1 MVRGR
6 SGVLRIAT
14 YALAA
19 IDIDGTLL
27 RGDGSLSERTR
38 AALQATT
45 LEIVLVSARG
55 PRGVRE
61 VADAAGLEGT
71 AIASNGGMV
80 LDLRDRSIRRIRAI
94 ETEVAIRLVESLR
107 ERLPGILFG
116 IERESFAHEQGFSA
130 WNWTPPP
137 DTRIGDALELLDEPP
152 TKLILR
158 HHGHEL
164 EVIAA
169 AAREVLGDAASVY
182 ISGELVVEVSAAGVN
197 KAAALAEV
205 CEGLAFEP
213 QHVVAFG
220 DHLNDLPMLAWAGH
234 GIAVANAHP
243 DVIDAADEMTASNE
257 QDGVAVVL
265 ERLSLEA

>member
-1 MVRGR
+1 
-6 SGVLRIAT
+6 LR
-14 YALAA
+14 YKLAA
-19 IDIDGTLL
+19 IDLDGTLL
-27 RGDGSLSERTR
+27 RRDGSLSERTR
-38 AALQATT
+38 AALQRTPF
-45 LEIVLVSARG
+45 EIVLVSARG

-61 VADAAGLEGT
+61 VVAAAGLAGT

-80 LDLRDRSIRRIRAI
+80 LDLREQSVRRIRAI
-94 ETEVAIRLVESLR
+94 ETEVAVRLVETLR

-116 IERESFAHEQGFSA
+116 VERESFAHEQGFSA

-169 AAREVLGDAASVY
+169 AAREVLGEDACVY
-182 ISGELVVEVSAAGVN
+182 ISGEWVVEVSAAGVN

-205 CEGLAFEP
+205 CEELAIE
-213 QHVVAFG
+213 QRDVVAFG
-220 DHLNDLPMLAWAGH
+220 DHMNDVPMLAWAGH
-234 GIAVANAHP
+234 GVAVANAHP
-243 DVIDAADEMTASNE
+243 DVIDAADEVTASNE
-257 QDGVAVVL
+257 EDGVAIVL
-265 ERLSLEA
+265 ERLSA

>member
-169 AAREVLGDAASVY
+169 AATHGAATPVQLDA
-182 ISGELVVEVSAAGVN
+182 
-197 KAAALAEV
+197 
-205 CEGLAFEP
+205 
-213 QHVVAFG
+213 
-220 DHLNDLPMLAWAGH
+220 
-234 GIAVANAHP
+234 
-243 DVIDAADEMTASNE
+243 
-257 QDGVAVVL
+257 
-265 ERLSLEA
+265 